1 MVDSSG
7 HGSDRPNNGRHVSAD
22 AQIEALILVIAHLA
36 AQLTMTQIRLRGL
49 ATVLE
54 RQGVVESN
62 IVRGNIVEISDKEAG
77 FYLRENLGEHLS
89 ELIEVDELARQIV
102 EYLGSSE

>member
-1 MVDSSG
+1 MDDPSG
-7 HGSDRPNNGRHVSAD
+7 QSEERLHNGRHIPAD
-22 AQIEALILVIAHLA
+22 SQIETLTLIIAHLA

-54 RQGVVESN
+54 QQGVVEPK

-102 EYLGSSE
+102 EFLGSSE

>member
-7 HGSDRPNNGRHVSAD
+7 HGSDRPNNGRHVSGD

-77 FYLRENLGEHLS
+77 FYLRENLGEDLS